1 MSVELGSEPKV
12 CDGGVDAALDHEHER
27 GGGLE
32 TWTSTE
38 LECPGKLVWTALSG
52 AGTWD
57 SRADMREPGQAALDV
72 GGCYCHM
79 REMNEESE
87 LNDYD
92 VESGRTQDRLDETVC
107 VVDRAGCEDTVRL
120 TSLCRQRDLEEVD

>member
-1 MSVELGSEPKV
+1 M
-12 CDGGVDAALDHEHER
+12 CDGGVDVALDHEHER

-120 TSLCRQRDLEEVD
+120 TSLCMQRDLEEVD